1 MSKIMAINAGSS
13 SLKFQLFEMPSE
25 HVITKGLVERIGLK
39 NSTFTLSVEGEKIS
53 ETLHIPNHEV
63 AVGLLL
69 EKLIHHQII
78 HSFEEI
84 DGMGHRVV
92 HGGEVFSDSVLITEE
107 VIEEIE
113 KLSDLAPLHN
123 PANITGIK
131 AFKQILGEVPAVA
144 VFDTAFHQTMEPSS
158 YMYSLPFEYY
168 EKYGIRKYG
177 FHGTSHKYVSQRAA
191 EMIGRPIE
199 QLRLISCHL
208 GNGASITAIEGGKSI
223 DTSMGFT
230 PLAGVTM
237 GTRSGNIDP
246 ALIPYIMEKTGT
258 TADEV
263 LDVLN
268 KKSGILALSGFSSD
282 LRDIQ
287 LEADKGNERAE
298 LALEVFAGRIH
309 KYIGSY
315 TAKMGGVDGIIF
327 TAGIGENS
335 QDIRGRILDGLEF
348 MGVYWD
354 EDLNRTSGEEAFIN
368 SPFSPVKIMVI
379 PTNEEVMIVRD
390 TMNITMNESL
400 EDMLS

>member
-354 EDLNRTSGEEAFIN
+354 EDLNRASGEEAFIN

>member
-1 MSKIMAINAGSS
+1 MSKVMAINAGSS

-25 HVITKGLVERIGLK
+25 KVITKGLVERIGLK
-39 NSTFTLSVEGEKIS
+39 NSAFTLSVEGENVS
-53 ETLHIPNHEV
+53 ETVDIPNHEV

-69 EKLIHHQII
+69 KKLIDHRII
-78 HSFEEI
+78 DSFEEI
-84 DGMGHRVV
+84 NGVGHRVV
-92 HGGEVFSDSVLITEE
+92 HGGEVFSDSVLITED

-113 KLSDLAPLHN
+113 KLSELAPLHN
-123 PANITGIK
+123 PANITGIQ
-131 AFKQILGEVPAVA
+131 AFRRILDDVPAVA
-144 VFDTAFHQTMEPSS
+144 VFDTAFHQTMAAGS
-158 YMYSLPFEYY
+158 YLYSLPIDYY

-199 QLRLISCHL
+199 QLRLLSCHL
-208 GNGASITAIEGGKSI
+208 GNGASITAIKGGKSI

-246 ALIPYIMEKTGT
+246 ALIPYIMEKTGK

-268 KKSGILALSGFSSD
+268 KKSGMLALSGFSSD

-287 LEADKGNERAE
+287 VEADKGNERAE
-298 LALEVFAGRIH
+298 LALKVFADRIH

-315 TAKMGGVDGIIF
+315 SAKMGGVDGIIF

-335 QDIRGRILDGLEF
+335 QKIRGRILEGLEF

-354 EDLNRTSGEEAFIN
+354 KDLNHTKGKEAFIN
-368 SPFSPVKIMVI
+368 TPYSPVKVMVI
-379 PTNEEVMIVRD
+379 PTNEEIMIVRD
-390 TMNITMNESL
+390 TVKIALKETWKA
-400 EDMLS
+400 

>member
-1 MSKIMAINAGSS
+1 MSKFMAINAGSS

-25 HVITKGLVERIGLK
+25 KVITKGLVERIGLK
-39 NSTFTLSVEGEKIS
+39 NSAFTLSVEGEKIS
-53 ETLHIPNHEV
+53 ETMDIPNHEV
-63 AVGLLL
+63 AVVLLL
-69 EKLIHHQII
+69 KKLIDHRII
-78 HSFEEI
+78 DSFEEI
-84 DGMGHRVV
+84 DGVGHRVV
-92 HGGEVFSDSVLITEE
+92 HGGEIFSDSVLITED

-113 KLSDLAPLHN
+113 KLSELAPLHN

-131 AFKQILGEVPAVA
+131 AFGKILDDVPAVA
-144 VFDTAFHQTMEPSS
+144 VFDTAFHQTMAAGS
-158 YMYSLPFEYY
+158 YLYSLPLEYY
-168 EKYGIRKYG
+168 ENYGIRKYG

-199 QLRLISCHL
+199 KLRLISCHL
-208 GNGASITAIEGGKSI
+208 GNGASITAIKGGKSI

-246 ALIPYIMEKTGT
+246 ALIPYIMEKTGK

-287 LEADKGNERAE
+287 VEADKGNERAE
-298 LALEVFAGRIH
+298 LALKVFADRIH

-315 TAKMGGVDGIIF
+315 SAKMGGVDGIIF

-335 QDIRGRILDGLEF
+335 QTIRGRILEGLEF

-354 EDLNRTSGEEAFIN
+354 KDLNRTSGKEAFIN
-368 SPFSPVKIMVI
+368 TPYSPVKVMVI
-379 PTNEEVMIVRD
+379 PTNEEIMIVRD
-390 TMNITMNESL
+390 TMKIALRETWKT
-400 EDMLS
+400 

>member
-13 SLKFQLFEMPSE
+13 SLKIQLFEMPSE
-25 HVITKGLVERIGLK
+25 NVITKGLVERIGLK
-39 NSTFTLSVEGEKIS
+39 NSTFTLSVEGKKVT
-53 ETLHIPNHEV
+53 ETVPIPNHEV

-69 EKLIHHQII
+69 KKLIDHRII
-78 HSFEEI
+78 DSFEEI
-84 DGMGHRVV
+84 DGVGHRVV
-92 HGGEVFSDSVLITEE
+92 HGGEVFSDSVLITVE
-107 VIEEIE
+107 VLDKIEQ
-113 KLSDLAPLHN
+113 LSELAPLHN

-131 AFKQILGEVPAVA
+131 AFRQIIGDVPAVA
-144 VFDTAFHQTMEPSS
+144 VFDTAFHQTMSADS
-158 YMYSLPFEYY
+158 YLYSLPFEYY
-168 EKYGIRKYG
+168 ENYGIRKYG

-199 QLRLISCHL
+199 QLRLLSCHL
-208 GNGASITAIEGGKSI
+208 GNGASITAIKGGKSI

-246 ALIPYIMEKTGT
+246 ALIPYIMEKTGK

-287 LEADKGNERAE
+287 VEADKGNDRAV
-298 LALEVFAGRIH
+298 LALEVFANRIH

-315 TAKMGGVDGIIF
+315 SAKMGGVDGIIF

-335 QDIRGRILDGLEF
+335 QAIRGRILEGLEF

-354 EDLNRTSGEEAFIN
+354 KDLNRTSGKEAFIN
-368 SPFSPVKIMVI
+368 TPYSPVKVMVI
-379 PTNEEVMIVRD
+379 PTNEEIMIVRD
-390 TMNITMNESL
+390 TMRLAFSENMTS
-400 EDMLS
+400 

>member
-13 SLKFQLFEMPSE
+13 SLKFQLFVMPSE
-25 HVITKGLVERIGLK
+25 NVITKGLVERIGLK
-39 NSTFTLSVEGEKIS
+39 NSTFTLSVEGENVS
-53 ETLHIPNHEV
+53 ETVHIPNHDV
-63 AVGLLL
+63 AVRLLL
-69 EKLIHHQII
+69 KKLIDHRII
-78 HSFEEI
+78 DSFEEI
-84 DGMGHRVV
+84 DGVGHRVV
-92 HGGEVFSDSVLITEE
+92 HGGEVFSDSVLITED
-107 VIEEIE
+107 VLKEIE
-113 KLSDLAPLHN
+113 KLSELAPLHN

-131 AFKQILGEVPAVA
+131 AFRQILGDVPAVA
-144 VFDTAFHQTMEPSS
+144 VFDTAFHQTMEAGS
-158 YMYSLPFEYY
+158 YLYSLPFEYY
-168 EKYGIRKYG
+168 ENYGIRKYG

-199 QLRLISCHL
+199 QLRLLSCHL
-208 GNGASITAIEGGKSI
+208 GNGASITAIKGGKSI

-246 ALIPYIMEKTGT
+246 ALIPYIMEKTGK

-287 LEADKGNERAE
+287 VEADKGNERAE
-298 LALEVFAGRIH
+298 LALEVFADRIH

-315 TAKMGGVDGIIF
+315 SAKMGGVDGIIF

-335 QDIRGRILDGLEF
+335 QTIRGKILEGLEF

-354 EDLNRTSGEEAFIN
+354 KDLNRTLGKEAFIN
-368 SPFSPVKIMVI
+368 TPYSPVKVMVI
-379 PTNEEVMIVRD
+379 PTNEEIMIVRD
-390 TMNITMNESL
+390 TMKIAL
-400 EDMLS
+400 ENMTS

>member
-25 HVITKGLVERIGLK
+25 NVITKGLVERIGLK
-39 NSTFTLSVEGEKIS
+39 NSTFTLSVEGENVS
-53 ETLHIPNHEV
+53 ETVHIPNHDV
-63 AVGLLL
+63 AVRLLL
-69 EKLIHHQII
+69 KKLIDHRII
-78 HSFEEI
+78 DSFEEI
-84 DGMGHRVV
+84 DGVGHRVV
-92 HGGEVFSDSVLITEE
+92 HGGEVFSDSVLITED
-107 VIEEIE
+107 VIKEIE
-113 KLSDLAPLHN
+113 KLSELAPLHN

-131 AFKQILGEVPAVA
+131 AFRQILGDVPAVA
-144 VFDTAFHQTMEPSS
+144 VFDTAFHQTMEAGS
-158 YMYSLPFEYY
+158 YLYSLPFEYY
-168 EKYGIRKYG
+168 ENYGIRKYG

-199 QLRLISCHL
+199 QLRLLSCHL
-208 GNGASITAIEGGKSI
+208 GNGASITAIKGGKSI

-246 ALIPYIMEKTGT
+246 ALIPYIMEKTGK

-287 LEADKGNERAE
+287 VEADKGNERAE
-298 LALEVFAGRIH
+298 LALEVFADRIH

-315 TAKMGGVDGIIF
+315 SAKMGGVDGIIF

-335 QDIRGRILDGLEF
+335 QTIRGKILEGLEF

-354 EDLNRTSGEEAFIN
+354 KDLNRTLGKEAFIN
-368 SPFSPVKIMVI
+368 TPYSPVKVMVI
-379 PTNEEVMIVRD
+379 PTNEEIMIVRD
-390 TMNITMNESL
+390 TMKIAL
-400 EDMLS
+400 ENMTS